1 MTFWGCYVK
10 YCGNQNKK
18 KPCHLFFDEISLHDV
33 SWLHNISE
41 KRWSIKLYHRE
52 VLLFYYA
59 NYFSVHL
66 KCVFLSG
73 IFENFIPS
81 RFVSQFSRH
90 YALNVLKCYARFYQI
105 AICYITF
112 SLILQLADSLIII
125 NLWIV
130 YDLPYVTADNLI
142 RNRIKINVFSRRWFS
157 FCLIIYRE
165 TLSKN
170 YIILCQKSYSTSPIR
185 NYHIWD
191 FKAQEDWYLSEC
203 FL

>member
-1 MTFWGCYVK
+1 MCLSEWHIWELYSVQICVTVFKTLCFKCIKMLCTILSNCY
-10 YCGNQNKK
+10 
-18 KPCHLFFDEISLHDV
+18 L
-33 SWLHNISE
+33 
-41 KRWSIKLYHRE
+41 LYY
-52 VLLFYYA
+52 L
-59 NYFSVHL
+59 
-66 KCVFLSG
+66 
-73 IFENFIPS
+73 
-81 RFVSQFSRH
+81 
-90 YALNVLKCYARFYQI
+90 
-105 AICYITF
+105 

-170 YIILCQKSYSTSPIR
+170 YIILCQKSYSTSPVR